1 VSLEQVRMNGILDG
15 SLVCLAL
22 LLSVGY
28 ALLSLGPR
36 SLRRKLLAAFA
47 YAAARVPAVLGL
59 RAAAQRLSMA
69 ANGKSHGACGG
80 CDDCGTGAAEAA
92 NSPTKDSPAAEV
104 RVPVAKIG
112 RRARGD
118 R

>member
-1 VSLEQVRMNGILDG
+1 MSFHMNGILDG

-36 SLRRKLLAAFA
+36 SLRRKLLAGLSRT
-47 YAAARVPAVLGL
+47 AARVPAVLGL

-69 ANGKSHGACGG
+69 ADGKSHGACGG
-80 CDDCGTGAAEAA
+80 CDDCGTSAAGAA
-92 NSPTKDSPAAEV
+92 NSPTSDSQAAEV
-104 RVPVAKIG
+104 RVPIAKIG
-112 RRARGD
+112 RRVRGA
-118 R
+118 

>member
-1 VSLEQVRMNGILDG
+1 MNAILDG

-36 SLRRKLLAAFA
+36 SLRRKLLAAYA
-47 YAAARVPAVLGL
+47 HAAARVPAVLGL
-59 RAAAQRLSMA
+59 RAAALRLGIA
-69 ANGKSHGACGG
+69 AADKSHGACGG
-80 CDDCGTGAAEAA
+80 CDDCGTSAADA
-92 NSPTKDSPAAEV
+92 TKSSTRDSPATEV

-112 RRARGD
+112 RRARGA
-118 R
+118 

>member
-1 VSLEQVRMNGILDG
+1 MNGILDR

-36 SLRRKLLAAFA
+36 SLRRRLLAALSLA
-47 YAAARVPAVLGL
+47 LGRLPAVLGL
-59 RAAAQRLSMA
+59 RGAAQRLSVA
-69 ANGKSHGACGG
+69 ADGKGHGACGG
-80 CDDCGTGAAEAA
+80 CDDCGTSAADAA
-92 NSPTKDSPAAEV
+92 KSPTSDSQAAEV

-112 RRARGD
+112 RRAVR
-118 R
+118 

>member
-1 VSLEQVRMNGILDG
+1 MNGFLDG

-36 SLRRKLLAAFA
+36 TLRRKLLAAFA
-47 YAAARVPAVLGL
+47 YAA
-59 RAAAQRLSMA
+59 SMA
-69 ANGKSHGACGG
+69 AQGKSHGACGG
-80 CDDCGTGAAEAA
+80 CDDCGTSAADATK
-92 NSPTKDSPAAEV
+92 SPTKESPAAEI

-112 RRARGD
+112 RRAR
-118 R
+118 RA

>member
-1 VSLEQVRMNGILDG
+1 MNGILDG

-36 SLRRKLLAAFA
+36 SLRRKLLAVCAF
-47 YAAARVPAVLGL
+47 AAARVPAVLGL
-59 RAAAQRLSMA
+59 RGAAQRLSIA
-69 ANGKSHGACGG
+69 ADGKSQGACGG
-80 CDDCGTGAAEAA
+80 CDDCGTSAADATKSA
-92 NSPTKDSPAAEV
+92 TKDSPAAEV

-112 RRARGD
+112 RRAR
-118 R
+118 RA

>member
-1 VSLEQVRMNGILDG
+1 MNGILDG

-36 SLRRKLLAAFA
+36 SLRRRLLAALSG
-47 YAAARVPAVLGL
+47 AAARAPAVLGL
-59 RAAAQRLSMA
+59 RAAAQRLSTA
-69 ANGKSHGACGG
+69 AAGKSQGACGG
-80 CDDCGTGAAEAA
+80 CDDCGTSAADT
-92 NSPTKDSPAAEV
+92 TKSPAKDLPTAEV

-112 RRARGD
+112 RRARGA
-118 R
+118 

>member
-1 VSLEQVRMNGILDG
+1 MNGILDG

>member
-1 VSLEQVRMNGILDG
+1 MNGFLDG

-36 SLRRKLLAAFA
+36 SLRASLLALLSR
-47 YAAARVPAVLGL
+47 AAARVPAVLGL

-69 ANGKSHGACGG
+69 ADGTSHGACGG
-80 CDDCGTGAAEAA
+80 CDDCGSSAAGATK
-92 NSPTKDSPAAEV
+92 SPTSDSQPAEV

-112 RRARGD
+112 RRVRGA
-118 R
+118 

>member
-36 SLRRKLLAAFA
+36 SLRRKLLAASSW
-47 YAAARVPAVLGL
+47 AAARMPAALGL
-59 RAAAQRLSMA
+59 RGAAQRLSMA
-69 ANGKSHGACGG
+69 AVGKSHGACGG
-80 CDDCGTGAAEAA
+80 CDDCGTSAADATKSA
-92 NSPTKDSPAAEV
+92 TKDSPPAEV

-112 RRARGD
+112 RRAR
-118 R
+118 RA

>member
-1 VSLEQVRMNGILDG
+1 MNGILDG

-36 SLRRKLLAAFA
+36 SLRRKLLAALSR
-47 YAAARVPAVLGL
+47 AAARVPAVLGL
-59 RAAAQRLSMA
+59 RRAAQRLSMA
-69 ANGKSHGACGG
+69 ADGKSHGACGG
-80 CDDCGTGAAEAA
+80 CDDCGTTDADA
-92 NSPTKDSPAAEV
+92 TKSSKRDAPAAEV

-112 RRARGD
+112 RRARGA
-118 R
+118 

>member
-1 VSLEQVRMNGILDG
+1 MNGFLDG

-47 YAAARVPAVLGL
+47 HAAARMPAVLGL
-59 RAAAQRLSMA
+59 RGAAQRLSMA
-69 ANGKSHGACGG
+69 AQGKSHGACGG
-80 CDDCGTGAAEAA
+80 CDDCGTSAADATK
-92 NSPTKDSPAAEV
+92 SPTKESPAAEI

-112 RRARGD
+112 RRAR
-118 R
+118 RA